1 MTTKRFCVNI
11 FGHKEVERCS
21 HPAAISQARSIIVR
35 WYNYA
40 NVVFGCAKR
49 VVCFAF
55 LFAKN
60 QVNFIWRCPLIATKA
75 SSSINEE
82 IRASEVRVIG
92 ADGKQLGVM
101 KIQEALNLA
110 NEAELDL
117 VEIAPD
123 SQPPVCKI
131 MDYGKFRFEKEK
143 REKEQRKK
151 RQIIELKEI
160 QLKCRID
167 THDFNT
173 KLNHTL
179 KFLAQ
184 GNKVKVIVKFFGRE
198 MAHTELGAQLLDRFA
213 EGCEEAAVIEKKP
226 LLDGR
231 NMTMILA
238 PKKTK

>member
-1 MTTKRFCVNI
+1 MLSPCGYKPRSVN
-11 FGHKEVERCS
+11 
-21 HPAAISQARSIIVR
+21 
-35 WYNYA
+35 NYHIGMLSLCNFWLCKA
-40 NVVFGCAKR
+40 GF
-49 VVCFAF
+49 CFAF
-55 LFAKN
+55 SFAKKQN
-60 QVNFIWRCPLIATKA
+60 LFWRCPLIATKA

-82 IRASEVRVIG
+82 IRANEVRVIG

-101 KIQEALNLA
+101 KLQEAINLA

-123 SQPPVCKI
+123 SVPPVCKI

-151 RQIIELKEI
+151 RQVIELKEI

-213 EGCEEAAVIEKKP
+213 EGCAEAAVIEKKP

>member
-1 MTTKRFCVNI
+1 MVVVILFGTKKKSLALTLRLQALLGQYHTVGIILPVCLWLCKAGCLLCFIFCQKQI
-11 FGHKEVERCS
+11 K
-21 HPAAISQARSIIVR
+21 
-35 WYNYA
+35 
-40 NVVFGCAKR
+40 
-49 VVCFAF
+49 
-55 LFAKN
+55 
-60 QVNFIWRCPLIATKA
+60 IWRCPLIATKN
-75 SSSINEE
+75 SSLINEE
-82 IRASEVRVIG
+82 IRANEVRVIG

-101 KIQEALNLA
+101 KLAEAIRLS

-123 SQPPVCKI
+123 SVPPVCKI

-151 RQIIELKEI
+151 RQVIELKEI

-179 KFLAQ
+179 KFLSQ

-213 EGCEEAAVIEKKP
+213 EGCGENAVIEKKP

-238 PKKTK
+238 PKKSK

>member
-1 MTTKRFCVNI
+1 MFGRFLA
-11 FGHKEVERCS
+11 G
-21 HPAAISQARSIIVR
+21 
-35 WYNYA
+35 
-40 NVVFGCAKR
+40 AKQ

-55 LFAKN
+55 LFCKT
-60 QVNFIWRCPLIATKA
+60 VIYSWRCPLIATK
-75 SSSINEE
+75 SSSLINEE
-82 IRASEVRVIG
+82 IKANEVRVIG

-101 KIQEALNLA
+101 KLSEALRLS

-117 VEIAPD
+117 VEIAPE
-123 SQPPVCKI
+123 SVPPVCKI

-151 RQIIELKEI
+151 RQVIELKEI

-173 KLNHTL
+173 KLNQSI
-179 KFLAQ
+179 KFLTQ
-184 GNKVKVIVKFFGRE
+184 GNKVKVVVRFYGRE

-213 EGCEEAAVIEKKP
+213 EGCIENAIIEKKP
-226 LLDGR
+226 VLDGR

>member
-1 MTTKRFCVNI
+1 MLPI
-11 FGHKEVERCS
+11 
-21 HPAAISQARSIIVR
+21 
-35 WYNYA
+35 A
-40 NVVFGCAKR
+40 NAVH
-49 VVCFAF
+49 
-55 LFAKN
+55 
-60 QVNFIWRCPLIATKA
+60 Q
-75 SSSINEE
+75 INEE
-82 IRASEVRVIG
+82 ILDKEVRLIG
-92 ADGKQLGVM
+92 SEGEQLGIM
-101 KIQEALNLA
+101 SAEDALKIAIEQD
-110 NEAELDL
+110 LDL
-117 VEIAPD
+117 VKIAPG
-123 SQPPVCKI
+123 SNPPVCRV

-184 GNKVKVIVKFFGRE
+184 GNKVKVLVKFFGRE

-213 EGCEEAAVIEKKP
+213 EGCGEAAVIEKKP

>member
-1 MTTKRFCVNI
+1 MCGNI
-11 FGHKEVERCS
+11 YGHKEVEFCS
-21 HPAAISQARSIIVR
+21 HPAAISWAWSIYFGRYDYIGRSLAVQSGMSALHI
-35 WYNYA
+35 
-40 NVVFGCAKR
+40 
-49 VVCFAF
+49 F
-55 LFAKN
+55 LCSIRFYLE
-60 QVNFIWRCPLIATKA
+60 VSLIATKNA
-75 SSSINEE
+75 SLINEE
-82 IRASEVRVIG
+82 IKANEVRVIG
-92 ADGKQLGVM
+92 ADGNQLGVM
-101 KIQEALNLA
+101 KLAEAIRLS

-123 SQPPVCKI
+123 SVPPVCKI
-131 MDYGKFRFEKEK
+131 MDYGKYRFEKEK

-151 RQIIELKEI
+151 RQVVELKEI

-179 KFLAQ
+179 KFLSQ

-226 LLDGR
+226 VLDGR

>member
-1 MTTKRFCVNI
+1 ME
-11 FGHKEVERCS
+11 H
-21 HPAAISQARSIIVR
+21 Q
-35 WYNYA
+35 
-40 NVVFGCAKR
+40 
-49 VVCFAF
+49 
-55 LFAKN
+55 
-60 QVNFIWRCPLIATKA
+60 
-75 SSSINEE
+75 INEE
-82 IRASEVRVIG
+82 IRDKEVRVISVEG
-92 ADGKQLGVM
+92 EQLGVM
-101 KIQEALNLA
+101 SAREALA
-110 NEAELDL
+110 IAEEENLDL
-117 VEIAPD
+117 VKISPNAN
-123 SQPPVCKI
+123 PPVCKI

-213 EGCEEAAVIEKKP
+213 EGCEESAIIEKKP
-226 LLDGR
+226 VLDGR

>member
-1 MTTKRFCVNI
+1 MLSPCGYKPRSVNRKRSANLVGRTLAVQSGLSALLSFLSKSVN
-11 FGHKEVERCS
+11 
-21 HPAAISQARSIIVR
+21 
-35 WYNYA
+35 
-40 NVVFGCAKR
+40 
-49 VVCFAF
+49 
-55 LFAKN
+55 LT
-60 QVNFIWRCPLIATKA
+60 WRCPLIATKN
-75 SSSINEE
+75 SSLINEE
-82 IRASEVRVIG
+82 IRANEVRVIG

-101 KIQEALNLA
+101 KLAEAIRLS

-123 SQPPVCKI
+123 SVPPVCKI

-151 RQIIELKEI
+151 RQVVELKEI

-213 EGCEEAAVIEKKP
+213 EGCGENAVIEKKP

-238 PKKTK
+238 PKKSK

>member
-1 MTTKRFCVNI
+1 MQSGFSALLY
-11 FGHKEVERCS
+11 FF
-21 HPAAISQARSIIVR
+21 VR
-35 WYNYA
+35 
-40 NVVFGCAKR
+40 
-49 VVCFAF
+49 
-55 LFAKN
+55 LF
-60 QVNFIWRCPLIATKA
+60 WRCPLIAAKPNA
-75 SSSINEE
+75 SINED
-82 IRASEVRVIG
+82 IKSPEVRVIG
-92 ADGKQLGVM
+92 ADGNQLGVM
-101 KIQEALNLA
+101 KIAEAIRLS

-123 SQPPVCKI
+123 SVPPVCKI
-131 MDYGKFRFEKEK
+131 MDYGKYRFEKEK

-213 EGCEEAAVIEKKP
+213 EGCGENAVIEKKP

-238 PKKTK
+238 PKKSK

>member
-1 MTTKRFCVNI
+1 MTKGFLCVNI
-11 FGHKEVERCS
+11 FRHKEVEFRS
-21 HPAAISQARSIIVR
+21 HPAAISHARSIIVGR
-35 WYNYA
+35 K
-40 NVVFGCAKR
+40 FFRSLFDCAKR
-49 VVCFAF
+49 VSAL
-55 LFAKN
+55 LFFFVNLVNILEVSVIAAKN
-60 QVNFIWRCPLIATKA
+60 
-75 SSSINEE
+75 SSLINEE
-82 IRASEVRVIG
+82 IRANEVRVIG
-92 ADGKQLGVM
+92 ADGTQLGVM
-101 KIQEALNLA
+101 KLSEALRLS

-123 SQPPVCKI
+123 SVPPVCKI
-131 MDYGKFRFEKEK
+131 MDYGKYRFEKEK

-151 RQIIELKEI
+151 RQVIELKEI

-213 EGCEEAAVIEKKP
+213 EGCGENAVIEKKP
-226 LLDGR
+226 VLDGR

>member
-1 MTTKRFCVNI
+1 MVLYVGTKKKSDALTLRQTASSVN
-11 FGHKEVERCS
+11 KSLRYS
-21 HPAAISQARSIIVR
+21 
-35 WYNYA
+35 YA
-40 NVVFGCAKR
+40 VIVFGCAKWGFR
-49 VVCFAF
+49 FAF
-55 LFAKN
+55 LFCKNASNLEVAVIAAKN
-60 QVNFIWRCPLIATKA
+60 
-75 SSSINEE
+75 SSLINEE
-82 IRASEVRVIG
+82 IKASEVRVIG
-92 ADGKQLGVM
+92 ADGNQLGVM
-101 KIQEALNLA
+101 KLSEALKLS

-123 SQPPVCKI
+123 SKPPVCKI

-179 KFLAQ
+179 KFLSQ

-213 EGCEEAAVIEKKP
+213 EGCGEAAVIEKKP

-238 PKKTK
+238 PKKAK

>member
-1 MTTKRFCVNI
+1 MF
-11 FGHKEVERCS
+11 FD
-21 HPAAISQARSIIVR
+21 
-35 WYNYA
+35 
-40 NVVFGCAKR
+40 CAKQIL
-49 VVCFAF
+49 CFA
-55 LFAKN
+55 LFFVKTN
-60 QVNFIWRCPLIATKA
+60 YFWRCPLIATKP
-75 SSSINEE
+75 SSAINEE

-92 ADGKQLGVM
+92 ADGNQLGVM
-101 KIQEALNLA
+101 KLSEAIRLS

-123 SQPPVCKI
+123 SVPPVCKI
-131 MDYGKFRFEKEK
+131 MDYGKYRFEKEK

-179 KFLAQ
+179 KFLSQ

-213 EGCEEAAVIEKKP
+213 EGCGESAVIEKKP

>member
-1 MTTKRFCVNI
+1 MVFWLCKAGCLLCFSFC
-11 FGHKEVERCS
+11 
-21 HPAAISQARSIIVR
+21 
-35 WYNYA
+35 
-40 NVVFGCAKR
+40 
-49 VVCFAF
+49 
-55 LFAKN
+55 KN
-60 QVNFIWRCPLIATKA
+60 KNFIWRCPLIATKA

-101 KIQEALNLA
+101 KIQEALDLA

>member
-1 MTTKRFCVNI
+1 MQSGFSALLFFFVNLVNI
-11 FGHKEVERCS
+11 LEVS
-21 HPAAISQARSIIVR
+21 VIA
-35 WYNYA
+35 
-40 NVVFGCAKR
+40 
-49 VVCFAF
+49 
-55 LFAKN
+55 AKN
-60 QVNFIWRCPLIATKA
+60 
-75 SSSINEE
+75 SSLINEE
-82 IRASEVRVIG
+82 IRANEVRVIG
-92 ADGKQLGVM
+92 ADGTQLGVM
-101 KIQEALNLA
+101 KLSEALNLS

-123 SQPPVCKI
+123 SVPPVCKI

-213 EGCEEAAVIEKKP
+213 EGCGENAVIEKKP
-226 LLDGR
+226 VLDGR

-238 PKKTK
+238 PKKSK

>member
-1 MTTKRFCVNI
+1 MTSKTFCVNI
-11 FGHKEVERCS
+11 FRHKEVELCS
-21 HPAAISQARSIIVR
+21 HPAASSHARSIILC
-35 WYNYA
+35 WHNYV
-40 NVVFGCAKR
+40 NIVFGCAKR

-60 QVNFIWRCPLIATKA
+60 QKTLIWRCPLIATKA

-82 IRASEVRVIG
+82 IRANEVRVIG

-101 KIQEALNLA
+101 KLQEALDLA

-123 SQPPVCKI
+123 SVPPVCKI

>member
-1 MTTKRFCVNI
+1 M
-11 FGHKEVERCS
+11 S
-21 HPAAISQARSIIVR
+21 
-35 WYNYA
+35 
-40 NVVFGCAKR
+40 
-49 VVCFAF
+49 
-55 LFAKN
+55 
-60 QVNFIWRCPLIATKA
+60 LIATKP
-75 SSSINEE
+75 SSLINEE

-92 ADGKQLGVM
+92 ADGNQLGVM
-101 KIQEALNLA
+101 KIQEALRLS

-123 SQPPVCKI
+123 SVPPVCKI

-213 EGCEEAAVIEKKP
+213 EGCEESAVIEKKP

>member
-1 MTTKRFCVNI
+1 MF
-11 FGHKEVERCS
+11 FD
-21 HPAAISQARSIIVR
+21 
-35 WYNYA
+35 
-40 NVVFGCAKR
+40 CAKQIL
-49 VVCFAF
+49 CFA
-55 LFAKN
+55 LFFVKTN
-60 QVNFIWRCPLIATKA
+60 YFWRCPLIATKP
-75 SSSINEE
+75 SSAINEE

-92 ADGKQLGVM
+92 ADGNQLGVM
-101 KIQEALNLA
+101 KLSEAIRLS

-123 SQPPVCKI
+123 SVPPVCKI
-131 MDYGKFRFEKEK
+131 MDYGKYRFEKEK

-179 KFLAQ
+179 KCLSQ

-213 EGCEEAAVIEKKP
+213 EGCGESAVIEKKP

>member
-1 MTTKRFCVNI
+1 MP
-11 FGHKEVERCS
+11 EVF
-21 HPAAISQARSIIVR
+21 
-35 WYNYA
+35 
-40 NVVFGCAKR
+40 FGCAKR
-49 VVCFAF
+49 VVCFA
-55 LFAKN
+55 LFFVKTAK
-60 QVNFIWRCPLIATKA
+60 FSWRCPLIAAK
-75 SSSINEE
+75 SSSLINEE
-82 IRASEVRVIG
+82 IKANEVRVIG
-92 ADGKQLGVM
+92 ADGAQLGIM
-101 KIQEALNLA
+101 KLSEAIRLS

-123 SQPPVCKI
+123 SVPPVCKI

-151 RQIIELKEI
+151 RQVIELKEI

-184 GNKVKVIVKFFGRE
+184 GNKVKVIVRFYGRE
-198 MAHTELGAQLLDRFA
+198 MAHTEIGAQLLDRFA
-213 EGCEEAAVIEKKP
+213 EGCGENAVIEKKP

>member
-1 MTTKRFCVNI
+1 MRAQRSRALLSPCDERSGSVNI
-11 FGHKEVERCS
+11 NRLGVLCPRCFLAVQSGLSALLFLLQKSIKIFLEV
-21 HPAAISQARSIIVR
+21 
-35 WYNYA
+35 
-40 NVVFGCAKR
+40 F
-49 VVCFAF
+49 
-55 LFAKN
+55 
-60 QVNFIWRCPLIATKA
+60 LIATKP

-82 IRASEVRVIG
+82 IKANEVRVIG
-92 ADGKQLGVM
+92 ADGNQLGVM
-101 KIQEALNLA
+101 KLSEALQLA

-123 SQPPVCKI
+123 SVPPVCKI

-213 EGCEEAAVIEKKP
+213 EGCGENAVIEKKP

>member
-1 MTTKRFCVNI
+1 MTNSEIYDNI
-11 FGHKEVERCS
+11 FGYKEEERKLSPCGKS
-21 HPAAISQARSIIVR
+21 LARSIIACGIAVPWR
-35 WYNYA
+35 
-40 NVVFGCAKR
+40 
-49 VVCFAF
+49 F
-55 LFAKN
+55 LAVQSGESALPFFFAKTQIN
-60 QVNFIWRCPLIATKA
+60 LEVAVIAAKN
-75 SSSINEE
+75 SSLINEE
-82 IRASEVRVIG
+82 IKANEVRVIG
-92 ADGKQLGVM
+92 ADGAQLGVM
-101 KIQEALNLA
+101 KLSEALKLS

-123 SQPPVCKI
+123 SKPPVCKI

-179 KFLAQ
+179 KFLSQ

-213 EGCEEAAVIEKKP
+213 EGCGEAAVIEKKP

-238 PKKTK
+238 PKKAK